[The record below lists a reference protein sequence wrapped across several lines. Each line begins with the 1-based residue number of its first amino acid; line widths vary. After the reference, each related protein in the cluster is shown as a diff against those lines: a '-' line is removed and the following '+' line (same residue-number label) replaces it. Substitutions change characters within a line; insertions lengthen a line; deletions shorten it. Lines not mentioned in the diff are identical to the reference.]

1 MIQIKNANLSDVSNL
16 LEIENDTFVGGEK
29 YNQDFFIYNL
39 KDNKFAKT
47 LILFEDDVAISYLI
61 YWITFDSA
69 TIISLATKK
78 DFQQKGYATL
88 LLNEMLKD
96 LKNNNVETVTLEVRK
111 SNTNA
116 IKLYEK
122 HGFVFCNTKKN
133 YYENPC
139 EDALYYVKGV

>member
-1 MIQIKNANLSDVSNL
+1 MLVTSFPSI
-16 LEIENDTFVGGEK
+16 
-29 YNQDFFIYNL
+29 
-39 KDNKFAKT
+39 
-47 LILFEDDVAISYLI
+47 
-61 YWITFDSA
+61 A

-88 LLNEMLKD
+88 LLNEMLRD
-96 LKNNNVETVTLEVRK
+96 LKNSNVETVTLEVRK
-111 SNTNA
+111 SNIKA

-122 HGFVFCNTKKN
+122 HGFIFCNTKKN